1 MIRSFVSIRRA
12 ALVAACFMVL
22 LAVPSAAQYL
32 TFPRI
37 GVSAASDRYEP
48 EIDVHGDE
56 AFQIHVVALPAEG
69 EEALTHDFGQF
80 QWAVLEACCG
90 GAAAIIAEQYNPAY
104 EHVGSP
110 YAGVVT
116 TSEECMSGEVV
127 WICTLTVQMV
137 VDEPGNYY
145 IAAGP
150 LALSQTCD
158 GQGVVMT
165 DLMVFV
171 NYTSDVTPV
180 ESTSLSDV
188 KALFD

>member
-1 MIRSFVSIRRA
+1 MTRSLIRIRRST
-12 ALVAACFMVL
+12 LVAGCLVVL
-22 LAVPSAAQYL
+22 LAVPASAQFL

-37 GVSAASDRYEP
+37 GVSAAPDRYEP

-56 AFQIHVVALPAEG
+56 PFQIHVVAVPPEG
-69 EEALTHDFGQF
+69 QDSLTQEFGQF

-90 GAAAIIAEQYNPAY
+90 GAAAIISEEYNPAC
-104 EHVGSP
+104 EHVGTP

-137 VDEPGNYY
+137 VDEPGSYY
-145 IAAGP
+145 ISAGP

-158 GQGVVMT
+158 GQDVVMT
-165 DLMVFV
+165 DLMVYV

-180 ESTSLSDV
+180 ESTSFSEV
-188 KALFD
+188 KSLFN